1 MKLLSTLLLCL
12 CIALGSNAQNL
23 YASKSVAISF
33 ISNAPLEDIEASSKL
48 GVGVLNFEKNEFVF
62 EVAVKTFQF
71 DISLMQEH
79 FNENYLDSDRFPK
92 ASFRGKFKN
101 PVDLT
106 KDGTYPIVVEGKLSV
121 RGVEKPR
128 VIPGTIVVKNGIV
141 SLNADFTIDCEAHNI
156 KIPKIVEEKIA
167 DTVKVRVN
175 GDFSLYFAKN

>member
-106 KDGTYPIVVEGKLSV
+106 
-121 RGVEKPR
+121 
-128 VIPGTIVVKNGIV
+128 
-141 SLNADFTIDCEAHNI
+141 
-156 KIPKIVEEKIA
+156 
-167 DTVKVRVN
+167 
-175 GDFSLYFAKN
+175 